1 MEYSA
6 ENMKKLKEDFENK
19 PVILGDDNL
28 SYLLVRQEGGK
39 QKRIPCVYVSDA
51 SHGYRFVKRQESK
64 LFQRYNEKLGI
75 LEPETFEYVSDEY
88 FGYRVVQRQKNA
100 PFQLYIAKNGKFVGN
115 FEYLTTMQNGPAVA
129 KKIGEDDY
137 FFIDE
142 NGESSKYYPYAEGMT
157 ANNIPVVVATNQDT
171 EGYIKND
178 YLYSKLSASA
188 GQTDVK
194 LTFDH
199 ALSLVEVTLAGSG
212 AAEGAIV
219 DLLNVATDARI
230 DLTAETPVT
239 TGSTT
244 ATVTMDALSS
254 LKYRAI
260 VPAQKIAASTPVF
273 KIAVN
278 GRTYQAK
285 YSGEINFEQGKYL
298 AMTVTLGEQGGD
310 AEIEITA
317 SASIN
322 NWTEGTSNGDASI
335 SVAELN
341 IPLPTDGKVLET
353 IASNWSALTASQQIG
368 ADKPEGWYKRSNSAI
383 VVSEVGYDDSEQALT
398 IKRTSEGTG
407 GWNNDQIVFHSK
419 APFERAKYTLSFDV
433 MNKDADKVSPNDS
446 TGVVGITVS
455 SSNDNR
461 LFMMYNNSWSDWKRD
476 ITTFNKIASGWVS
489 KSVNLSFEKLSS
501 NGSSNIKDEDYP
513 NYPTDFYEDA
523 VDTDVNGGVNIIFYN
538 NSAKGTNTTLYIRNI
553 KLTKVE

>member
-1 MEYSA
+1 MKALNRIFIAAIAAASMTACNNELSEQALNNGGNVNFTMGIGNTPSSRISMTEDSYTASFTGNDEVGIFVAEVPSYTNVKYSKA
-6 ENMKKLKEDFENK
+6 DGTTWTGG
-19 PVILGDDNL
+19 PV
-28 SYLLVRQEGGK
+28 K
-39 QKRIPCVYVSDA
+39 VSA
-51 SHGYRFVKRQESK
+51 
-64 LFQRYNEKLGI
+64 
-75 LEPETFEYVSDEY
+75 
-88 FGYRVVQRQKNA
+88 NA
-100 PFQLYIAKNGKFVGN
+100 AYTYYA
-115 FEYLTTMQNGPAVA
+115 
-129 KKIGEDDY
+129 
-137 FFIDE
+137 
-142 NGESSKYYPYAEGMT
+142 YYPYAEGMT

>member
-1 MEYSA
+1 MKALNKIWMAAIAAASMTACSNELSEQALNNGGNVNFTMGIGNTPSSRISMTEDSYTASFTGNDEVGIFVAEVPSYTNVKYSTA
-6 ENMKKLKEDFENK
+6 DGKTWTGG
-19 PVILGDDNL
+19 PV
-28 SYLLVRQEGGK
+28 K
-39 QKRIPCVYVSDA
+39 VSA
-51 SHGYRFVKRQESK
+51 
-64 LFQRYNEKLGI
+64 
-75 LEPETFEYVSDEY
+75 
-88 FGYRVVQRQKNA
+88 NA
-100 PFQLYIAKNGKFVGN
+100 AYTYYA
-115 FEYLTTMQNGPAVA
+115 
-129 KKIGEDDY
+129 
-137 FFIDE
+137 
-142 NGESSKYYPYAEGMT
+142 YYPYAEGMT

-219 DLLNVATDARI
+219 DLLNVATDATI
-230 DLTAETPVT
+230 NLTAETPVT

-298 AMTVTLGEQGGD
+298 AMTITLGEQGGD

-322 NWTEGTSNGDASI
+322 VWEAGSSNGGDASI
-335 SVAELN
+335 SVAGFN
-341 IPLPTDGKVLET
+341 IPLPTDGAFEVLE
-353 IASNWSALTASQQIG
+353 
-368 ADKPEGWYKRSNSAI
+368 KGWSNSTVSSQIPAGGTDKWYVRDNVADSTKILYSYSDENAAI
-383 VVSEVGYDDSEQALT
+383 EFKSQTYT
-398 IKRTSEGTG
+398 IKTKDGSKDSIVYSRGA
-407 GWNNDQIVFHSK
+407 WNNDCAVFHSVTPLDTVCYK
-419 APFERAKYTLSFDV
+419 LSF
-433 MNKDADKVSPNDS
+433 KVLS
-446 TGVVGITVS
+446 TTDGSGEIGVTIA
-455 SSNDNR
+455 SSNDNK
-461 LFMMYNNSWSDWKRD
+461 LFAIHKDDGAFNGRS
-476 ITTFNKIASGWVS
+476 ITTFTKIKNTDWEE
-489 KSVNLSFEKLSS
+489 KSVLINLARCTTSGKSSGLSISNFENTS
-501 NGSSNIKDEDYP
+501 I
-513 NYPTDFYEDA
+513 
-523 VDTDVNGGVNIIFYN
+523 TDVNEGVNIIFYN
-538 NSAKGTNTTLYIRNI
+538 YTNGFDNSLYLKDI
-553 KLTKVE
+553 KLEQYTGAITWK

>member
-1 MEYSA
+1 
-6 ENMKKLKEDFENK
+6 MKALNK
-19 PVILGDDNL
+19 IWMAALAAVAMTACNNEL
-28 SYLLVRQEGGK
+28 SEQALNNGGNVNFTMGIGNTPSS
-39 QKRIPCVYVSDA
+39 RVSM
-51 SHGYRFVKRQESK
+51 
-64 LFQRYNEKLGI
+64 
-75 LEPETFEYVSDEY
+75 PETGYTASFVANDEVGIFVAEVPSYTNVKYSTADGTAWTGGPIKVSAD
-88 FGYRVVQRQKNA
+88 
-100 PFQLYIAKNGKFVGN
+100 
-115 FEYLTTMQNGPAVA
+115 AVYTYYA
-129 KKIGEDDY
+129 
-137 FFIDE
+137 
-142 NGESSKYYPYAEGMT
+142 YYPYAEGMT
-157 ANNIPVVVATNQDT
+157 ANTIPVVVATNQDT

-219 DLLNVATDARI
+219 DLLNVATDATI

-322 NWTEGTSNGDASI
+322 NWTEGTSNGGDASI

-341 IPLPTDGKVLET
+341 IPLPTGGQVLET
-353 IASNWSALTASQQIG
+353 IASNWSASTTANQIG
-368 ADKPEGWYKRSNSAI
+368 SDKAEGWYKRSGSATDLTVI
-383 VVSEVGYDDSEQALT
+383 GYDETDQALT
-398 IKRTSEGTG
+398 ITRKSTSTG
-407 GWNNDQIVFHSK
+407 AWNNDNIVYHSCT
-419 APFERAKYTLSFDV
+419 PLEIGQYE
-433 MNKDADKVSPNDS
+433 
-446 TGVVGITVS
+446 
-455 SSNDNR
+455 
-461 LFMMYNNSWSDWKRD
+461 
-476 ITTFNKIASGWVS
+476 
-489 KSVNLSFEKLSS
+489 LSFELKGADVGNLDAESKPIYGTIGFGISTSGDNYLFRIPIIS
-501 NGSSNIKDEDYP
+501 NGDYGRTLTTKAATSEFVTVTTKFNLDEISTETKSSGLLQENFTEAIAE
-513 NYPTDFYEDA
+513 N
-523 VDTDVNGGVNIIFYN
+523 VNKGVNIIFYSN
-538 NSAKGTNTTLYIRNI
+538 KVTITNPSILYIRNI
-553 KLTKVE
+553 KLTKVEE

>member
-1 MEYSA
+1 MKALNRIFIAAIAAASMTACNNELSEQALNNGGNVNFTMGIGNTPSSRISMTEDSYTASFTGNDEVGIFVAEVPSYTNVKYSTA
-6 ENMKKLKEDFENK
+6 DGTTWTGG
-19 PVILGDDNL
+19 PV
-28 SYLLVRQEGGK
+28 K
-39 QKRIPCVYVSDA
+39 VSA
-51 SHGYRFVKRQESK
+51 
-64 LFQRYNEKLGI
+64 
-75 LEPETFEYVSDEY
+75 
-88 FGYRVVQRQKNA
+88 NA
-100 PFQLYIAKNGKFVGN
+100 AYTYYA
-115 FEYLTTMQNGPAVA
+115 
-129 KKIGEDDY
+129 
-137 FFIDE
+137 
-142 NGESSKYYPYAEGMT
+142 YYPYAEGMT

-199 ALSLVEVTLAGSG
+199 ALSLIEVTLAGSG

-219 DLLNVATDARI
+219 DLLNVATDATI
-230 DLTAETPVT
+230 NLTAETPVT

-317 SASIN
+317 PASIN
-322 NWTEGTSNGDASI
+322 DWEAGSSNGGDASI

-341 IPLPTDGKVLET
+341 IPLPTDGNVLET
-353 IASNWSALTASQQIG
+353 ITSNWSASKPANQIG
-368 ADKPEGWYKRSNSAI
+368 SGKAEGWYKRNGTTGTDNPVAI
-383 VVSEVGYDDSEQALT
+383 VSPTEIGYDENEQALT
-398 IKRTSEGTG
+398 IKRFSDSNGQ
-407 GWNNDQIVFHSK
+407 WNSDNIVYHSCT
-419 APFERAKYTLSFDV
+419 PLEIGQYE
-433 MNKDADKVSPNDS
+433 
-446 TGVVGITVS
+446 
-455 SSNDNR
+455 
-461 LFMMYNNSWSDWKRD
+461 
-476 ITTFNKIASGWVS
+476 
-489 KSVNLSFEKLSS
+489 LSFELKGATEGGGTTYGTVGVGISASGDSTLFRIPILADIKDTQPLQKDYGRTLTTKAATTEWVSVSISFDFTKTCKNGKS
-501 NGSSNIKDEDYP
+501 NGLAEKDCL
-513 NYPTDFYEDA
+513 DA
-523 VDTDVNGGVNIIFYN
+523 TVEKVNKGVNIMFYSHN
-538 NSAKGTNTTLYIRNI
+538 VAKIKAPTTLYVRNI

>member
-1 MEYSA
+1 MKALNKIWIAAIAAASMTACSNELNEQALNNGGNVNFTMGIGNTPSSRISMTEDSYTASFTGNDEVGIFVAEVPSYTNVKYSTA
-6 ENMKKLKEDFENK
+6 DGTTWTGG
-19 PVILGDDNL
+19 PV
-28 SYLLVRQEGGK
+28 K
-39 QKRIPCVYVSDA
+39 VSA
-51 SHGYRFVKRQESK
+51 
-64 LFQRYNEKLGI
+64 
-75 LEPETFEYVSDEY
+75 
-88 FGYRVVQRQKNA
+88 NA
-100 PFQLYIAKNGKFVGN
+100 AYTYYA
-115 FEYLTTMQNGPAVA
+115 
-129 KKIGEDDY
+129 
-137 FFIDE
+137 
-142 NGESSKYYPYAEGMT
+142 YYPYAEGMT

-219 DLLNVATDARI
+219 DLLNVATDATI

-335 SVAELN
+335 SVAGFN
-341 IPLPTDGKVLET
+341 IPLPVDGKFEVFE
-353 IASNWSALTASQQIG
+353 
-368 ADKPEGWYKRSNSAI
+368 KGWSNSTVSSQIPAGGTDKWYVRDNVADSTKILYSYSGENAAI
-383 VVSEVGYDDSEQALT
+383 EFKSQTYT
-398 IKRTSEGTG
+398 IKTKDGSKDSIVYSRGA
-407 GWNNDQIVFHSK
+407 WNNDCAVFHSVTPVDTVCYK
-419 APFERAKYTLSFDV
+419 LSF
-433 MNKDADKVSPNDS
+433 KVLS
-446 TGVVGITVS
+446 TTDGSGEIGVTIA
-455 SSNDNR
+455 SSNDNK
-461 LFMMYNNSWSDWKRD
+461 LFAIHKDDGAFNGRS
-476 ITTFNKIASGWVS
+476 ITTFTKIKNTDWEE
-489 KSVNLSFEKLSS
+489 KSVLINLARCTTSGKSSGLSISNFENTS
-501 NGSSNIKDEDYP
+501 I
-513 NYPTDFYEDA
+513 
-523 VDTDVNGGVNIIFYN
+523 TDVNEGVNIIFYN
-538 NSAKGTNTTLYIRNI
+538 YTNGFDNSLYLKDI
-553 KLTKVE
+553 KLEQYTGAITWK

>member
-1 MEYSA
+1 
-6 ENMKKLKEDFENK
+6 MKALNRIFIAAIAVASMTACNNELSEQALNNGGNVNFTMGIGNTSSSRISMPEDSYTASFT
-19 PVILGDDNL
+19 GDDEVGIFVAEVPSYINL
-28 SYLLVRQEGGK
+28 KYSTADGITWTGGPVK
-39 QKRIPCVYVSDA
+39 VSADA
-51 SHGYRFVKRQESK
+51 AYT
-64 LFQRYNEKLGI
+64 Y
-75 LEPETFEYVSDEY
+75 Y
-88 FGYRVVQRQKNA
+88 A
-100 PFQLYIAKNGKFVGN
+100 
-115 FEYLTTMQNGPAVA
+115 
-129 KKIGEDDY
+129 
-137 FFIDE
+137 
-142 NGESSKYYPYAEGMT
+142 YYPYAEGMT
-157 ANNIPVVVATNQDT
+157 ANNISAVVAANQET

-199 ALSLVEVTLAGSG
+199 ALSLVEVTLVGSG
-212 AAEGAIV
+212 AAEGATV
-219 DLLNVATDARI
+219 DLLNVATDATI
-230 DLTAETPVT
+230 DLTTEIVT
-239 TGSTT
+239 AGSTM
-244 ATVTMDALSS
+244 ANVTMDALSN

-278 GRTYQAK
+278 DKTYQAK

-298 AMTVTLGEQGGD
+298 AMTITLGEQGGD

-322 NWTEGTSNGDASI
+322 DWTEGTSNGGDASI
-335 SVAELN
+335 SVTELN
-341 IPLPTDGKVLET
+341 IPLPVDGNVLDT
-353 IASNWSALTASQQIG
+353 IASNWSPSTASQQIG

-489 KSVNLSFEKLSS
+489 KSVNLGLDKVSS
-501 NGSSNIKDEDYP
+501 KGSSNISSEDYP
-513 NYPTDFYEDA
+513 DYPTGFYEDA
-523 VDTDVNGGVNIIFYN
+523 VETDVNGGVNIIFYN

>member
-1 MEYSA
+1 MKALNKIWIAAIAAASMTACSNELNEQALNNGGNVNFTMGIGNTPSSRISMTEDSYTASFTGNDEVGIFVAEVPSYTNVKYSTA
-6 ENMKKLKEDFENK
+6 DGTTWTGG
-19 PVILGDDNL
+19 PV
-28 SYLLVRQEGGK
+28 K
-39 QKRIPCVYVSDA
+39 VSA
-51 SHGYRFVKRQESK
+51 
-64 LFQRYNEKLGI
+64 
-75 LEPETFEYVSDEY
+75 
-88 FGYRVVQRQKNA
+88 NA
-100 PFQLYIAKNGKFVGN
+100 AYTYYA
-115 FEYLTTMQNGPAVA
+115 
-129 KKIGEDDY
+129 
-137 FFIDE
+137 
-142 NGESSKYYPYAEGMT
+142 YYPYAEGMT

-219 DLLNVATDARI
+219 DLLNVATDATI

-317 SASIN
+317 TADIAD
-322 NWTEGTSNGDASI
+322 WGQGTSNGGDASI
-335 SVAELN
+335 SVAGFN
-341 IPLPTDGKVLET
+341 IPLPVDGKFEVFE
-353 IASNWSALTASQQIG
+353 
-368 ADKPEGWYKRSNSAI
+368 KGWSNSTVSSQIPAGGTDKWYVRDNVADSTKILYSYSGENAAI
-383 VVSEVGYDDSEQALT
+383 EFKSQTYT
-398 IKRTSEGTG
+398 IKTKDGSKDSIVYSRGA
-407 GWNNDQIVFHSK
+407 WNNDCAVFHSVTPVDTVCYK
-419 APFERAKYTLSFDV
+419 LSF
-433 MNKDADKVSPNDS
+433 KVLS
-446 TGVVGITVS
+446 TTDGSGEIGVTIA
-455 SSNDNR
+455 SSNDNK
-461 LFMMYNNSWSDWKRD
+461 LFAIHKDDGAFNGRS
-476 ITTFNKIASGWVS
+476 ITTFTKIKNTDWEE
-489 KSVNLSFEKLSS
+489 KSVLINLARCTTSGKSSGLSISNFENTS
-501 NGSSNIKDEDYP
+501 I
-513 NYPTDFYEDA
+513 
-523 VDTDVNGGVNIIFYN
+523 TDVNEGVNIIFYN
-538 NSAKGTNTTLYIRNI
+538 YTNGFDNSLYLKDI
-553 KLTKVE
+553 KLEQYTGAITWK